1 MTQSEK
7 ALEKQEKCHQNWCA
21 STRNA
26 GAQSVTWRQQQRL
39 PVPAGARE
47 RLQLGLTPGSTCRSW
62 AQSKRSL
69 QADPTLLQSRVL
81 FQLWCLSPALVHRQC
96 NLRVKPLN
104 SVATQPQPSTYRLHY
119 SAKSQPQ
126 ARPRHRTGSGLLPA
140 MRLQQLPRLPVPAAP
155 HAARQLMA
163 AQPEMRSSGPHTH
176 PSSMSIGVP
185 SGSRS
190 SADTS
195 WLIRLCDWGSRL
207 RVWGGTSAEW
217 AE

>member
-119 SAKSQPQ
+119 SAKSPPQDRFWIAACNAAAAAPQ
-126 ARPRHRTGSGLLPA
+126 APCTCSTPCSTAAHGSTA
-140 MRLQQLPRLPVPAAP
+140 
-155 HAARQLMA
+155 
-163 AQPEMRSSGPHTH
+163 
-176 PSSMSIGVP
+176 
-185 SGSRS
+185 
-190 SADTS
+190 
-195 WLIRLCDWGSRL
+195 
-207 RVWGGTSAEW
+207 
-217 AE
+217 